1 MILATCFISIFIL
14 LSTTTDS
21 VSATK
26 KFVCAIPNIEV
37 CKHQTIRIA
46 GKNPNKL
53 LKTKSNKVKP
63 KEAIINHE
71 EIAYIESNSIQSQN
85 EIAEM
90 NIVIENEA
98 DFIYLATEVRTIVES
113 ISNQST
119 IDSSSSTLLI
129 YSNFKPMQT
138 ITTKK
143 VMYPQSIE
151 IN

>member
-1 MILATCFISIFIL
+1 
-14 LSTTTDS
+14 
-21 VSATK
+21 
-26 KFVCAIPNIEV
+26 
-37 CKHQTIRIA
+37 
-46 GKNPNKL
+46 
-53 LKTKSNKVKP
+53 
-63 KEAIINHE
+63 
-71 EIAYIESNSIQSQN
+71 
-85 EIAEM
+85 M

-129 YSNFKPMQT
+129 YSNSKPMQT